1 MRARAVGEEDV
12 AAVLARVG
20 FLCAVGDVDHA
31 VEDAERRVV
40 ERAAHALVAFAV
52 FGEVAHVE
60 VVVAGLFA
68 REQLYAAEG
77 EVCAF
82 AVQFAV
88 DVQPQQ
94 VAACLQG
101 VDAYPAVGGL
111 LYGGLCHLCG
121 AGVAMKPQ
129 GDVYL
134 CAVFGID
141 GDDRQLCAAAARA
154 VVYPEGAAAVFASA
168 DVDARGLQAAGE
180 EVDVE
185 RGDGVK
191 VGAVGD
197 GEL

>member
-1 MRARAVGEEDV
+1 M
-12 AAVLARVG
+12 
-20 FLCAVGDVDHA
+20 
-31 VEDAERRVV
+31 
-40 ERAAHALVAFAV
+40 AFAV
-52 FGEVAHVE
+52 FGEVAHVQ
-60 VVVAGLFA
+60 VVVANLAAF
-68 REQLYAAEG
+68 EQLHAAEG
-77 EVCAF
+77 EMGAF

-88 DVQPQQ
+88 DVEAQQ
-94 VAACLQG
+94 VAARLQRI
-101 VDAYPAVGGL
+101 DADAAVGRL
-111 LYGGLCHLCG
+111 LYRHLRHLCG

>member
-1 MRARAVGEEDV
+1 M
-12 AAVLARVG
+12 
-20 FLCAVGDVDHA
+20 GDVDHA
-31 VEDAERRVV
+31 VKDALRAAV
-40 ERAAHALVAFAV
+40 ECAAHALVAFAV

-60 VVVAGLFA
+60 VVVADLFV

-88 DVQPQQ
+88 YVEAQQ
-94 VAACLQG
+94 VAARLQG
-101 VDAYPAVGGL
+101 VDAHTAVGRL
-111 LYGGLCHLCG
+111 LYRHLCHLCG

-168 DVDARGLQAAGE
+168 DVDARGLQTARG

-185 RGDGVK
+185 RGDLFK